1 MTMLPDDDSV
11 LCDSLGRPGPQ
22 KMEGG
27 YPPIPPPLR
36 TTPKQKVTSRPHA
49 IKTSDLHRRQTH
61 FFTMQAERRQ
71 SLRLK
76 GERPQVE
83 ETSFQFHFC
92 LVEDD
97 ACRVGTVFL
106 PCCKKFVHKKCQIQW
121 QLNNSTC
128 ALCRQETIVL
138 PMPETQEDFDIPWEP
153 VDEGNQA
160 MTNRQVIERLEGL
173 LASEG
178 LRNQFDQVRASFFIF
193 PPHHQ

>member
-1 MTMLPDDDSV
+1 MAIAFYATRSDGLDPRKWRGDTPPSPHPFGPLLSKSDVTML
-11 LCDSLGRPGPQ
+11 RY
-22 KMEGG
+22 KNER
-27 YPPIPPPLR
+27 PPPLPN
-36 TTPKQKVTSRPHA
+36 TL
-49 IKTSDLHRRQTH
+49 LH
-61 FFTMQAERRQ
+61 Q

-83 ETSFQFHFC
+83 ETSFKCHFC

-97 ACRVGTVFL
+97 ACRIGTVFL

-128 ALCRQETIVL
+128 ALCRQETIVF
-138 PMPETQEDFDIPWEP
+138 PMPETQEDFEIPWEP

-178 LRNQFDQVRASFFIF
+178 LRNQFDQVRASFFHF
-193 PPHHQ
+193 SPHHQ

>member
-1 MTMLPDDDSV
+1 MAIPFYATRSV
-11 LCDSLGRPGPQ
+11 GLDLRKWRGDT
-22 KMEGG
+22 
-27 YPPIPPPLR
+27 PPSPHPFGPPLS
-36 TTPKQKVTSRPHA
+36 KKVTSRRYA
-49 IKTSDLHRRQTH
+49 IKTSVLHRCQTH

-76 GERPQVE
+76 GESPQVE
-83 ETSFQFHFC
+83 ETSFQCHFC
-92 LVEDD
+92 LAEDD
-97 ACRVGTVFL
+97 ACRIGTVFL
-106 PCCKKFVHKKCQIQW
+106 PCCKKFVHKKCQMQW

-178 LRNQFDQVRASFFIF
+178 LRNQFDQVRASFFHF
-193 PPHHQ
+193 SPHHHQ

>member
-1 MTMLPDDDSV
+1 
-11 LCDSLGRPGPQ
+11 
-22 KMEGG
+22 
-27 YPPIPPPLR
+27 
-36 TTPKQKVTSRPHA
+36 
-49 IKTSDLHRRQTH
+49 
-61 FFTMQAERRQ
+61 MQAERRQ

-83 ETSFQFHFC
+83 ETSFQCHFC

-97 ACRVGTVFL
+97 ACRIGTVFL

-138 PMPETQEDFDIPWEP
+138 LMPETQEDFDIPWEP

-160 MTNRQVIERLEGL
+160 MTNRQVIKRLEGL

-193 PPHHQ
+193 PTSSVNVNFLPSPFFFDSLS

>member
-1 MTMLPDDDSV
+1 MRLARMTWTL
-11 LCDSLGRPGPQ
+11 
-22 KMEGG
+22 ENGG
-27 YPPIPPPLR
+27 GIPPHPPPLR
-36 TTPKQKVTSRPHA
+36 TSPKQKVTSRCHA

-71 SLRLK
+71 SLRLR

-83 ETSFQFHFC
+83 ETSFQCHFC

-97 ACRVGTVFL
+97 ACRIGTVFL

-153 VDEGNQA
+153 VDEGNRA
-160 MTNRQVIERLEGL
+160 MTNRQVIERLEAL

-178 LRNQFDQVRASFFIF
+178 LRNTFDQVRASFIF

>member
-1 MTMLPDDDSV
+1 
-11 LCDSLGRPGPQ
+11 
-22 KMEGG
+22 
-27 YPPIPPPLR
+27 
-36 TTPKQKVTSRPHA
+36 
-49 IKTSDLHRRQTH
+49 
-61 FFTMQAERRQ
+61 MQAERRQ
-71 SLRLK
+71 SLRLR

-83 ETSFQFHFC
+83 ETSFQCHFC

-97 ACRVGTVFL
+97 ACRIGTVFL

-178 LRNQFDQVRASFFIF
+178 LRNQFDQVRASFFHFF
-193 PPHHQ
+193 PTSSVNTNFLPSPSILFFLTACQSTSHSDTFSPNQIVDSIDQVSHLVSHKGRSRTTTTSEHALL